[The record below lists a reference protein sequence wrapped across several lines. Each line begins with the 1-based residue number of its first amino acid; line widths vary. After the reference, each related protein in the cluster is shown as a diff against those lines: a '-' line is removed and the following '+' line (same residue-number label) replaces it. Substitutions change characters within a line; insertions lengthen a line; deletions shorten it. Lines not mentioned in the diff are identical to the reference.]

1 MEVRIFMLSLM
12 SVAVG
17 HVTVDGSVKAA
28 RWLMPLGV
36 GRRLVEFGAI
46 WLGADIDLQLIG
58 EVVVYFATRK
68 R

>member
-1 MEVRIFMLSLM
+1 
-12 SVAVG
+12 
-17 HVTVDGSVKAA
+17 VDGSVKPA

>member
-1 MEVRIFMLSLM
+1 M

-17 HVTVDGSVKAA
+17 NATVDGSVKPA